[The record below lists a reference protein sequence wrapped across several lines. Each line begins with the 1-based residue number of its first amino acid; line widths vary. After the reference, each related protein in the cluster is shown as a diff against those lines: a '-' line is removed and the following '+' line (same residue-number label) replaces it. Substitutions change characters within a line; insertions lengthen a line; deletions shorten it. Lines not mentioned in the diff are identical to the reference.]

1 MKSDNLNRQIYIE
14 FCPSQKTLLLFL
26 SIKKQ
31 KRRPPMTYI
40 PNENARNL
48 PTFSINKESIKRPK
62 KPSVDFGGFVPLTR
76 RGPLMIEENYRRP
89 TNRIPLRPNFQ
100 KRY

>member
-1 MKSDNLNRQIYIE
+1 
-14 FCPSQKTLLLFL
+14 
-26 SIKKQ
+26 
-31 KRRPPMTYI
+31 MTYI

-48 PTFSINKESIKRPK
+48 PTFSINKESFKRPK

-89 TNRIPLRPNFQ
+89 TNRIPLKPNFQ
-100 KRY
+100 QRCKNNLLGLLFQSLLTARFKYSY

>member
-1 MKSDNLNRQIYIE
+1 
-14 FCPSQKTLLLFL
+14 
-26 SIKKQ
+26 
-31 KRRPPMTYI
+31 MTYI

-100 KRY
+100 QRYCIETFTLFLTFDIKNLRVHKTVY